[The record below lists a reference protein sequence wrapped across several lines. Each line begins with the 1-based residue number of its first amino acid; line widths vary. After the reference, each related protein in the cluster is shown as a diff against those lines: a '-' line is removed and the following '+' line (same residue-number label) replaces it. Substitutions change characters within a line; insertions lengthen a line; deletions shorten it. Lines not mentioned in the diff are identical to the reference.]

1 VRVLDSWF
9 LVQYSK
15 IPNNVI
21 KFDIN
26 EQKFPKYRSFT
37 GAGGSV
43 GGSEYQIV
51 LQWRGSAGEMA
62 SAKSTYLSGASGQVR
77 VGSLG

>member
-1 VRVLDSWF
+1 MRALDSWVW
-9 LVQYSK
+9 VQYSK

-26 EQKFPKYRSFT
+26 EQKFPKYRSFS

-43 GGSEYQIV
+43 GGEQIV